1 MEDNIIIRPLTNGD
15 CAAIQAL
22 ILPIQQIEFN
32 IPITLEKQPDLLN
45 IEKNYHAT
53 GGGFWGALA
62 GEKLVGTIAMI
73 GIGGG
78 AGAIRKMFVEKEW
91 RGKEKQIAQQLLAA
105 LIGYSRTNGI
115 TNLYL
120 GTVDVLKAAQRFYE
134 RNGFQ
139 PIQKS
144 AMPANFPFMAPDT
157 VFYHLD
163 LTTYA

>member
-1 MEDNIIIRPLTNGD
+1 MEEKLIIRTLTNGD
-15 CAAIQAL
+15 CADIQAL

-32 IPITLEKQPDLLN
+32 IPITLEKQPDLLD
-45 IEKNYHAT
+45 IEKNYHET
-53 GGGFWGALA
+53 GGGFWGAFA

-91 RGKEKQIAQQLLAA
+91 RGKEKQVAQQLLAA
-105 LIGYSRTNGI
+105 LINYSRMNGI
-115 TNLYL
+115 TDLYL

-134 RNGFQ
+134 RNGFLH
-139 PIQKS
+139 IEKNV
-144 AMPANFPFMAPDT
+144 MPASFPFMAPDT

-163 LTTYA
+163 LTTHA